1 MVKWHGWPV
10 GSEGGAMEQGLGWI
24 GWKGKQ
30 GIFKIKEEGKN
41 SDSYRTG
48 DWRKGQ
54 ETGGEKS
61 WDCELLGNRCF

>member
-1 MVKWHGWPV
+1 
-10 GSEGGAMEQGLGWI
+10 MEQGLGWI